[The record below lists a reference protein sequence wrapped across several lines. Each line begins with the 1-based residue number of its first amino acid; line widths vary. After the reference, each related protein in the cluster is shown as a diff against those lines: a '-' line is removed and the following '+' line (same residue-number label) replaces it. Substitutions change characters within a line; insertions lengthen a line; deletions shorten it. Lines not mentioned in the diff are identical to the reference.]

1 MIWQVF
7 VDGRMNAYWKD
18 SQKLLRNYARD
29 QSRQKSVN
37 QYKDD
42 FPHICPVHQHHWRWT
57 LRKIPSSKLSKDF
70 ILRLQ
75 IHIGIYLTAWAP
87 DAGSLKT
94 DTEQSGA
101 SVEGLERKLQRG
113 SMAKMA
119 PCIVGSAH
127 HHHLPNPRPLLASSH
142 LLVTQTNT

>member
-1 MIWQVF
+1 MRGTNP
-7 VDGRMNAYWKD
+7 DK
-18 SQKLLRNYARD
+18 
-29 QSRQKSVN
+29 KSVN

-42 FPHICPVHQHHWRWT
+42 FPHICPVHQAPT
-57 LRKIPSSKLSKDF
+57 PLVSTVKVPSSKLSKDF

-101 SVEGLERKLQRG
+101 SVEGLEWKLRRE

-142 LLVTQTNT
+142 LLVTQTNKIKCWLIMLP

>member
-1 MIWQVF
+1 MRGTNPDKKASIGTKTIFLTYVQSTNTT
-7 VDGRMNAYWKD
+7 DG
-18 SQKLLRNYARD
+18 SFIQI
-29 QSRQKSVN
+29 V
-37 QYKDD
+37 
-42 FPHICPVHQHHWRWT
+42 
-57 LRKIPSSKLSKDF
+57 KDF

-75 IHIGIYLTAWAP
+75 LHIGIYLTAWAP

-101 SVEGLERKLQRG
+101 SVEGLEWKLQRE

-119 PCIVGSAH
+119 PCVVGSAH